1 MVAIPQPVLDATICV
16 AKTDC
21 CAASAVLA
29 AAVSLRIARALG
41 FAFLVLATDAED
53 PGTATADEALSQL
66 VLNGNRRAFE
76 SATWPLVC
84 DALKPPA
91 EELGDPASCAA
102 PLVIATDSF
111 AGECARPG
119 FCAANAALAME
130 SKAAFEALATLLAP
144 PATLP
149 TFFFFPKS
157 GIRLTRFR

>member
-1 MVAIPQPVLDATICV
+1 MVAIPQPVLEPPAPLIEYAVAEAEHALSSASESSPNILMLGDAFCARANSDADKESAALPNEAMVATPQPVLDATICV

-91 EELGDPASCAA
+91 E
-102 PLVIATDSF
+102 
-111 AGECARPG
+111 
-119 FCAANAALAME
+119 
-130 SKAAFEALATLLAP
+130 
-144 PATLP
+144 
-149 TFFFFPKS
+149 
-157 GIRLTRFR
+157 